1 MLRLYLVAINACS
14 SSLPV
19 LIFMRL
25 SRILAA
31 AVCALSLAACNSQ
44 SPNGLPDEKAG
55 QGTPQ
60 VGINNPPKPDSSA
73 ARTENPVMPADT
85 SVAGAWLLLEGAL
98 RGHDAAVL
106 NQLIDPEFGLW
117 VLEQPGAMPLVTRVA
132 EVGAFRR
139 ANQDLP
145 LFSLDKQL
153 MNCPQLRVVPL
164 LPEADCGLQTK
175 QNAGF
180 ARQGCFAGPATAFRA
195 LDVWPS
201 ATVKGGTAAQGK
213 AAQGRAVRTV
223 LQTRTGF
230 RLHFAKSAGAGGRW
244 RLIFIDL
251 REPCIA

>member
-1 MLRLYLVAINACS
+1 
-14 SSLPV
+14 
-19 LIFMRL
+19 MRL
-25 SRILAA
+25 TLLLAA
-31 AVCALSLAACNSQ
+31 AALALALAACDTKN
-44 SPNGLPDEKAG
+44 PNGMPDEKAG
-55 QGTPQ
+55 QGSIRAAT
-60 VGINNPPKPDSSA
+60 GKPPKPDSAA

-117 VLEQPGAMPLVTRVA
+117 ILEQPGAMPLVTRVA

-139 ANQDLP
+139 ASQNLP

-153 MNCPQLRVVPL
+153 MACPQLRDVPL

-180 ARQGCFAGPATAFRA
+180 ARQGCFAGPATAFRNLEFWA
-195 LDVWPS
+195 S

-213 AAQGRAVRTV
+213 AAQGRTGRTV

-230 RLHFAKSAGAGGRW
+230 RFHFAKSAGVGGRW